1 MASFVLSEEVS
12 SLEYNF
18 EPYAG
23 KGTIPEPSSFQ
34 ITSFRKGL
42 AQMVEFSARGE
53 DMDIDVEKMPPS
65 EYAKRLSGLLRED
78 TSEQDEKVLQMMA
91 DVCSNTPSYDDLCAL
106 PFRARQ
112 AFLGWI
118 MGALI
123 IPEVPRPATSN

>member
-42 AQMVEFSARGE
+42 AQMVEYAARNE
-53 DMDIDVEKMPPS
+53 DIDVDVEKLPTA
-65 EYAKRLSGLLRED
+65 EYAKRLSNLLRED
-78 TSEQDEKVLQMMA
+78 TSEYDEKVLQMIA
-91 DVCSNTPSYDDLCAL
+91 DVCSNTPSYDDLTAL

-118 MGALI
+118 IGALI
-123 IPEVPRPATSN
+123 IPEASRPATTT